1 MIIKNERCS
10 LSAHCSALPVLGRS
24 RGTIPEKEVKM
35 MAKYT
40 VSMYLTIEAESEEE
54 AQDIAYNLEIL
65 PKRKEDEPKIFWNS
79 QSTEV
84 EEAPF

>member
-1 MIIKNERCS
+1 
-10 LSAHCSALPVLGRS
+10 
-24 RGTIPEKEVKM
+24 M